1 MKKTLILLFIASISF
16 FVGCRHNE
24 KTQSNT
30 DNSSIATE
38 SEISNIK
45 SDTDMKKIMII
56 DGGPRKNMNTAAM
69 VQAFAE
75 GAREGGA
82 EVKVVRLYDID
93 YKGCRSC
100 MACQLK
106 DKRVPSCR
114 FKDGLTDILAECAE
128 ADGLVLASPIYYGEV
143 TAMARAFW
151 ERLTFP
157 WLSYKD
163 GSFDAP
169 KKMPV
174 TFIYTM
180 NGMPNNAEDVSK
192 NTMRNVEFM
201 TGLALGCEVEVIT
214 ACNTT
219 QVNDYS
225 RYHFAD
231 GTAEAK
237 ARWRAEHWEEDLQKA
252 REAGKRMAK
261 QE

>member
-1 MKKTLILLFIASISF
+1 
-16 FVGCRHNE
+16 
-24 KTQSNT
+24 
-30 DNSSIATE
+30 
-38 SEISNIK
+38 
-45 SDTDMKKIMII
+45 MKKIMII
-56 DGGPRKNMNTAAM
+56 DGGPRKNMNTAQM
-69 VQAFAE
+69 EEAFAR
-75 GAREGGA
+75 GAKSVSDEIK
-82 EVKVVRLYDID
+82 VKTVRLYDLD

-128 ADGLVLASPIYYGEV
+128 SDGLVIASPIYYGEM
-143 TAMARAFW
+143 TAMTRAFW

-163 GSFDAP
+163 GSFEAP

-192 NTMRNVEFM
+192 STMRNVEFM

-237 ARWRAEHWEEDLQKA
+237 ARWRAEHWEDDLAKA
-252 REAGKRMAK
+252 RDAGKRMATRN
-261 QE
+261 

>member
-1 MKKTLILLFIASISF
+1 MDRRDFLKKAGLGMAALAAARLLDNPAVAKANEYFNPKTNNKMKKLML
-16 FVGCRHNE
+16 
-24 KTQSNT
+24 
-30 DNSSIATE
+30 
-38 SEISNIK
+38 
-45 SDTDMKKIMII
+45 I

-100 MACQLK
+100 MACQLR
-106 DKRVPSCR
+106 DKRVDSCR
-114 FKDGLTDILAECAE
+114 FPDGLTDTLKECAD
-128 ADGLVLASPIYYGEV
+128 ADGLLLASPIYYGEI

-157 WLSYKD
+157 WLSYRY
-163 GSFDAP
+163 GTFDAP

-180 NGMPNNAEDVSK
+180 NGMPNNAEDVSRS
-192 NTMRNVEFM
+192 TMRTVEMM
-201 TGLALGCEVEVIT
+201 TGMAVGHQVEVIP

-225 RYHFAD
+225 RYEFGE

-237 ARWRAEHWEEDLQKA
+237 KQWRDAHWEQDLAKA
-252 REAGKRMAK
+252 REAGKRMAQK
-261 QE
+261 

>member
-1 MKKTLILLFIASISF
+1 MTNRREFLKKSTMAVAAVAVAPILSAS
-16 FVGCRHNE
+16 VEPCKPTN
-24 KTQSNT
+24 
-30 DNSSIATE
+30 
-38 SEISNIK
+38 
-45 SDTDMKKIMII
+45 MKKIMLI
-56 DGGPRKNMNTAAM
+56 DGGPRRNMNTAAM
-69 VQAFAE
+69 AEAFAE
-75 GAREGGA
+75 GARSAGA
-82 EVKVVRLYDID
+82 EVKYVRLYDID

-114 FKDGLTDILAECAE
+114 FKDGITDILAECAE

-143 TAMARAFW
+143 TAQLRAFF

-163 GSFDAP
+163 GTFAAP

-174 TFIYTM
+174 TLIYTM
-180 NGMPNNAEDVSK
+180 NGMPKNGDDVVNGSMK
-192 NTMRNVEFM
+192 NFQWVL
-201 TGLALGCEVEVIT
+201 GLCLGCEPEIIQ
-214 ACNTT
+214 ANNTT

-225 RYHFAD
+225 RFHFAE

-237 ARWRAEHWEEDLQKA
+237 KAWRDAHWEEDLRKA

-261 QE
+261 AGR

>member
-1 MKKTLILLFIASISF
+1 MKKILTLLFVASISF
-16 FVGCRHNE
+16 LAGCGHKE

-30 DNSSIATE
+30 DNSTIATE
-38 SEISNIK
+38 NEISNIK
-45 SDTDMKKIMII
+45 NDTVMKKIMII

-69 VQAFAE
+69 VEAFAE

-82 EVKVVRLYDID
+82 EVKIVRLYDID

-128 ADGLVLASPIYYGEV
+128 ADGLVIASPIYYGEM
-143 TAMARAFW
+143 TAMPRAFW

-163 GSFDAP
+163 GSFEAP

-174 TFIYTM
+174 TMIYTM
-180 NGMPNNAEDVSK
+180 NASPEQAPGTLQNMKGVEMFTGM
-192 NTMRNVEFM
+192 
-201 TGLALGCEVEVIT
+201 ALGCEVEVIM
-214 ACNTT
+214 ANNTT

-252 REAGKRMAK
+252 REAGKRMAE

>member
-1 MKKTLILLFIASISF
+1 MDRRDFLKKSALGFAAIAATSLLENPIMAKANELI
-16 FVGCRHNE
+16 NP
-24 KTQSNT
+24 KTDKN
-30 DNSSIATE
+30 
-38 SEISNIK
+38 
-45 SDTDMKKIMII
+45 MKKIMII

-69 VQAFAE
+69 VQAFAK

-180 NGMPNNAEDVSK
+180 NGMPDNAEDVSK

-237 ARWRAEHWEEDLQKA
+237 ARWRAEHWEDDLAKA
-252 REAGKRMAK
+252 RDAGKRMATRN
-261 QE
+261 